1 MIENLLE
8 NIFIKVSRQKKKKK
22 KKLSKLGE
30 NTSILLEMLLK

>member
-8 NIFIKVSRQKKKKK
+8 NIFKKISKQK

-30 NTSILLEMLLK
+30 NMSILLEML

>member
-22 KKLSKLGE
+22 LSKLGE
-30 NTSILLEMLLK
+30 NVSILLEML